1 MSQIR
6 SNLRN
11 SGRGIGFRLSRII
24 AFCLV
29 VVLFSKT
36 IYSSIRD
43 YNDQIKEKTQME
55 LMRSRLMAQELE
67 KQFVN
72 AATATQ
78 DFKIFLEDLI
88 AVTPKQERK
97 REVILRNMKS
107 FVEGNSHIDALG
119 VYFEPNAY
127 DGRDSEYA
135 SLELFPSNG
144 RFINY
149 ATPNAQGEV
158 IVRPSVGIDDEK
170 TNGWYTEPLR
180 QKKNILMEPYID
192 EGKVLV
198 TFAMPIMDGSTI
210 VGVINGDMNVSF
222 LQEDMKKY
230 AQDSGKGNDLIVLT
244 DQGNIAA
251 NTIDDSMTMGNIS
264 DYIAHYK
271 PYLET
276 AVSGEEVIETGKN
289 ESGEKSKIL
298 FVPLGIPGFDQKW
311 VYANINTID
320 SFSAEVKK
328 SILLS
333 VILDIMVVL
342 LVIVLVYVFI
352 LRIVSKPISL
362 VERAM
367 RKISAFNLDV
377 SEEAERAKLYLDQN
391 DEIGSMIRS
400 TKEMVDNLK
409 AVIAAISSNAQN
421 AAATA
426 QQLTSSSQ
434 RTSDAAGEVASA
446 VNNIADGATSQ
457 AEDTQRAAENIE
469 KSNGLLQ
476 EMIHILEELSL
487 STRDIDQR
495 KDEGN
500 RSLSE
505 LMSISKESGEAAG
518 QIHKIIVQ
526 TNQSAGEIANASQ
539 MIQSIS
545 DQTNL
550 LALNAAIEAARAG
563 EAGRG
568 FAVVA
573 EEIRKLAEQSA
584 GFTDEIRTII
594 DELKT
599 KSEQAVIT
607 MNMVGKIVQRQDE
620 KLAETEEKFTQIAIA
635 LEHSKEVVQKLNTS
649 SKEIEERNHEIVG
662 VIENLSA
669 IAEENAATTQ
679 EASSS
684 VEMQTQSIYGISQAS
699 ESMAEIAV
707 ELQEEIAK
715 FRC

>member
-1 MSQIR
+1 MRQ
-6 SNLRN
+6 
-11 SGRGIGFRLSRII
+11 GVGFRLSLTI
-24 AFCLV
+24 AIFLI
-29 VVLFSKT
+29 VVLFTKT
-36 IYSSIRD
+36 VYTSVGSYRQNIENRTQEALIQSRLTAKGLEKEFSDAAIPAYDMKYLLEEILSTVPK
-43 YNDQIKEKTQME
+43 DQ
-55 LMRSRLMAQELE
+55 RSRDIIIRMMDSLIRNNPNL
-67 KQFVN
+67 N
-72 AATATQ
+72 A
-78 DFKIFLEDLI
+78 I
-88 AVTPKQERK
+88 
-97 REVILRNMKS
+97 
-107 FVEGNSHIDALG
+107 G

-127 DGRDSEYA
+127 DGRDVEYA
-135 SLELFPSNG
+135 GQANFSPEG
-144 RFINY
+144 RFVTY
-149 ATPNAQGEV
+149 ATMNGDGKV
-158 IVRPSVGIDDEK
+158 DISVEDDM
-170 TNGWYTEPLR
+170 NPDGSNDWYSEPFE
-180 QKKNILMEPYID
+180 QKRTLLIEPYEY
-192 EGKVLV
+192 EGKILL
-198 TFAMPIMDGSTI
+198 TIGMPIMDGNRA
-210 VGVINGDMNVSF
+210 VGVINADIDVSF
-222 LQEDMKKY
+222 AQQKLQEESKTYGIGNELVLLSDQGVIIANTSDPSLVMGKVSEQLSQYQPYLEAIAKNQEVVEVSKNAEGERAKLLFVPIGFSGIDEKWVY
-230 AQDSGKGNDLIVLT
+230 GNINTLDSFTSQAKAEII
-244 DQGNIAA
+244 GNIA
-251 NTIDDSMTMGNIS
+251 IDV
-264 DYIAHYK
+264 
-271 PYLET
+271 L
-276 AVSGEEVIETGKN
+276 
-289 ESGEKSKIL
+289 
-298 FVPLGIPGFDQKW
+298 
-311 VYANINTID
+311 
-320 SFSAEVKK
+320 
-328 SILLS
+328 
-333 VILDIMVVL
+333 VVL
-342 LVIVLVYVFI
+342 IIIGLIYVFI
-352 LRIVSKPISL
+352 NRLVSKPIRI
-362 VERAM
+362 VDRAM
-367 RKISAFNLDV
+367 EKMAGFDLDV
-377 SEEAERAKLYLDQN
+377 SEEEEQAKLYLNRN

-400 TKEMVDNLK
+400 TKGMVDNLK
-409 AVIAAISSNAQN
+409 AVIAVISSNAQN

>member
-1 MSQIR
+1 MRQ
-6 SNLRN
+6 
-11 SGRGIGFRLSRII
+11 GVGFRLSLTI
-24 AFCLV
+24 AIFLIA
-29 VVLFSKT
+29 VLFTKS
-36 IYSSIRD
+36 IYTSVGSYRQNIENR
-43 YNDQIKEKTQME
+43 TQE
-55 LMRSRLMAQELE
+55 ALIQSRLTAKGLE
-67 KQFVN
+67 KQFSDAAIPAYDMKHLLEEILSTVPKDQRSRDIIIRMMDSLIRNNPNLN
-72 AATATQ
+72 A
-78 DFKIFLEDLI
+78 I
-88 AVTPKQERK
+88 
-97 REVILRNMKS
+97 
-107 FVEGNSHIDALG
+107 G

-127 DGRDSEYA
+127 DGRDVEYA
-135 SLELFPSNG
+135 GQANFSPEG
-144 RFINY
+144 RFVTY
-149 ATPNAQGEV
+149 ATMNGDGKV
-158 IVRPSVGIDDEK
+158 DISVEDDM
-170 TNGWYTEPLR
+170 NPDGSNDWYSEPFE
-180 QKKNILMEPYID
+180 QKRTLLIEPYEY
-192 EGKVLV
+192 EGKILL
-198 TFAMPIMDGSTI
+198 TIGMPIMDGNRA
-210 VGVINGDMNVSF
+210 VGVINADIDVSF
-222 LQEDMKKY
+222 AQQKLQEESKTYGIGNELVLLSDQGVIIANTSDPSLVMGKVSEQLSQYQPYLEAIAKNQEVVEVSKNAEGERAKLLFVPIGFSGIDEKWVY
-230 AQDSGKGNDLIVLT
+230 GNINTLDSFTSQAKAEII
-244 DQGNIAA
+244 GNIA
-251 NTIDDSMTMGNIS
+251 IDV
-264 DYIAHYK
+264 
-271 PYLET
+271 L
-276 AVSGEEVIETGKN
+276 
-289 ESGEKSKIL
+289 
-298 FVPLGIPGFDQKW
+298 
-311 VYANINTID
+311 
-320 SFSAEVKK
+320 
-328 SILLS
+328 
-333 VILDIMVVL
+333 VVL
-342 LVIVLVYVFI
+342 IIIGLIYVFI
-352 LRIVSKPISL
+352 NRLVSKPIRI
-362 VERAM
+362 VDRAM
-367 RKISAFNLDV
+367 EKMAGFDLDV
-377 SEEAERAKLYLDQN
+377 SEEEEQAKLYLNRN

-400 TKEMVDNLK
+400 TKGMVDNLK
-409 AVIAAISSNAQN
+409 AVIAVISSNAQN

>member
-1 MSQIR
+1 MRQ
-6 SNLRN
+6 
-11 SGRGIGFRLSRII
+11 GVGFRLSLTI
-24 AFCLV
+24 AIFLIA
-29 VVLFSKT
+29 VLFTKS
-36 IYSSIRD
+36 IYTSVGSYRQNIENR
-43 YNDQIKEKTQME
+43 TQE
-55 LMRSRLMAQELE
+55 ALIQSRLTAKGLE
-67 KQFVN
+67 KQFSDAAIPAYDMKHLLEEILSTVPKDQRSRDIIIRMMDSLIRNNPNLN
-72 AATATQ
+72 A
-78 DFKIFLEDLI
+78 I
-88 AVTPKQERK
+88 
-97 REVILRNMKS
+97 
-107 FVEGNSHIDALG
+107 G

-127 DGRDSEYA
+127 DGRDVEYA
-135 SLELFPSNG
+135 GQANFSPEG
-144 RFINY
+144 RFVTY
-149 ATPNAQGEV
+149 ATMNGDGKV
-158 IVRPSVGIDDEK
+158 DISVEDDM
-170 TNGWYTEPLR
+170 NPDGSNDWYSEPFE
-180 QKKNILMEPYID
+180 QKRTLLIEPYEY
-192 EGKVLV
+192 EGKILL
-198 TFAMPIMDGSTI
+198 TIGMPIMDGNRA
-210 VGVINGDMNVSF
+210 VGVINADIDVSF
-222 LQEDMKKY
+222 AQQKLQEESKTYGIGNELVLLSDQGVIIANTSDPSLVMGKVSEQLSQYQPYLEAIAKNQEVVEVSKNAEGERAKLLFVPIGFSGIDEKWVY
-230 AQDSGKGNDLIVLT
+230 GNINTLDSFTSQAKAEII
-244 DQGNIAA
+244 GNIA
-251 NTIDDSMTMGNIS
+251 IDV
-264 DYIAHYK
+264 
-271 PYLET
+271 L
-276 AVSGEEVIETGKN
+276 
-289 ESGEKSKIL
+289 
-298 FVPLGIPGFDQKW
+298 
-311 VYANINTID
+311 
-320 SFSAEVKK
+320 
-328 SILLS
+328 
-333 VILDIMVVL
+333 VVL
-342 LVIVLVYVFI
+342 IIIGLIYVFI
-352 LRIVSKPISL
+352 NRLVSKPIRI
-362 VERAM
+362 VDRAM
-367 RKISAFNLDV
+367 EKMAGFDLDV
-377 SEEAERAKLYLDQN
+377 AEEEEQAKLYLNRN

-400 TKEMVDNLK
+400 TKGMVDNLK
-409 AVIAAISSNAQN
+409 AVIAVISSNAQN

-434 RTSDAAGEVASA
+434 RTSEAAGEVASA

>member
-1 MSQIR
+1 MRQ
-6 SNLRN
+6 
-11 SGRGIGFRLSRII
+11 GVGFRLSLTI
-24 AFCLV
+24 AIFLIA
-29 VVLFSKT
+29 VLFTKS
-36 IYSSIRD
+36 IYTSVGSYRQNIENR
-43 YNDQIKEKTQME
+43 TQE
-55 LMRSRLMAQELE
+55 ALIQSRLTAKGLE
-67 KQFVN
+67 KQFSDAAIPAYDMKHLLEEILSTVPKDQRSRDIIIRMMDSLIRNNPNLN
-72 AATATQ
+72 A
-78 DFKIFLEDLI
+78 I
-88 AVTPKQERK
+88 
-97 REVILRNMKS
+97 
-107 FVEGNSHIDALG
+107 G

-127 DGRDSEYA
+127 DGRDVEYA
-135 SLELFPSNG
+135 GQANFSPEG
-144 RFINY
+144 RFVTY
-149 ATPNAQGEV
+149 ATMNGDGKV
-158 IVRPSVGIDDEK
+158 DISVEDDM
-170 TNGWYTEPLR
+170 NPDGSNDWYSEPFE
-180 QKKNILMEPYID
+180 QKRTLLIEPYEY
-192 EGKVLV
+192 EGKILL
-198 TFAMPIMDGSTI
+198 TIGMPIMDGNRA
-210 VGVINGDMNVSF
+210 VGVINADIDVSF
-222 LQEDMKKY
+222 AQQKLQEESKTYGIGNELVLLSDQGVIIANTSDPSLVMGKVSEQLSQYQLYLEAIAKNQEVVEVSKNAEGERAKLLFVPIGFSGIDEKWVY
-230 AQDSGKGNDLIVLT
+230 GNINTLDSFTSQAKAEII
-244 DQGNIAA
+244 GNIA
-251 NTIDDSMTMGNIS
+251 IDV
-264 DYIAHYK
+264 
-271 PYLET
+271 L
-276 AVSGEEVIETGKN
+276 
-289 ESGEKSKIL
+289 
-298 FVPLGIPGFDQKW
+298 
-311 VYANINTID
+311 
-320 SFSAEVKK
+320 
-328 SILLS
+328 
-333 VILDIMVVL
+333 VVL
-342 LVIVLVYVFI
+342 IIIGLIYVFI
-352 LRIVSKPISL
+352 NRLVSKPIRI
-362 VERAM
+362 VDRAM
-367 RKISAFNLDV
+367 EKMAGFDLDV
-377 SEEAERAKLYLDQN
+377 SEEEEQAKLYLNRN

-400 TKEMVDNLK
+400 TKGMVDNLK
-409 AVIAAISSNAQN
+409 AVIAVISSNAQN

-434 RTSDAAGEVASA
+434 RTSEAAGEVASA